1 MNDEAKQDEK
11 KLIERHKKFFD
22 LERNRFIQ
30 IINELDQIIDNCD
43 RQMEDTL
50 HELANQTEMRN
61 QYKDQSQQN
70 GESNANVNKASDNSS
85 FRINSGS
92 GIPDQLQSSDK
103 VHSEEADQ
111 H

>member
-1 MNDEAKQDEK
+1 
-11 KLIERHKKFFD
+11 
-22 LERNRFIQ
+22 
-30 IINELDQIIDNCD
+30 
-43 RQMEDTL
+43 MEDTL

-111 H
+111 HQLKTPLELQSIEQTRTPKHKRMSHKKPMDQVDHNTGKNKKNQ